1 MKKIHLFFFQQ
12 ETITIADALWFYGG
26 IATMI
31 LVGSVV
37 FWT

>member
-1 MKKIHLFFFQQ
+1 MKKINMYFFQQ
-12 ETITIADALWFYGG
+12 EIISITDALWFYGG
-26 IATMI
+26 ITTMI